1 MASQD
6 SSSGRRDPL
15 DAEEDLRS
23 AFAALARAPLPVR
36 PEYASQ
42 LRSTLRDEFVA
53 QTTRR
58 AMPRWRRWFASPARP
73 AATPNGRVAPQRGGY
88 GLRLAMT
95 AVGAVLILA
104 LAAVLVTGS
113 YPLGSSAQVATIR
126 VSAGE
131 VHVVRPV
138 RVLVDT
144 GLVRPLTVSPGEP
157 VRLRPGDQ
165 LLSDPATDA
174 EIALPDGSKMAVG
187 PGVQLSVEELQARS
201 ASRPL
206 VIAMRLDRGEIRSQV
221 EHLRADTD
229 RFEVKTPN
237 LVAQARGTVFR
248 VDVRSEGTRV
258 ATDSGVV
265 RVNWDGKTVD
275 VEAGRELQVL
285 LGASVPEVHVRPQS
299 PDLIYGVPDTLVEV
313 NDQGEQLLFTNSIM
327 LPWRIRTLPGVKVT
341 LFVDDVP
348 FRTVTS
354 GSDGSADIDLG
365 LAMEGSYR
373 VTAVMEMPTG
383 ERSVPSPAY
392 VLVVDRT
399 SPSLLLT
406 SPSEPQVAGKSIR
419 VAGRTEPGVTL
430 ELNGKSVTVD
440 QAGDFEQI
448 LQLVPGS
455 NSLLLVATDRAGNS
469 IKLQSVI
476 VSETTEG

>member
-6 SSSGRRDPL
+6 SSIGRRDPL
-15 DAEEDLRS
+15 TAEEDLRS

-104 LAAVLVTGS
+104 LAAVLVTGL
-113 YPLGSSAQVATIR
+113 YPLGSSTQVATIR

-187 PGVQLSVEELQARS
+187 PGVQLTVEELQARS

-206 VIAMRLDRGEIRSQV
+206 VIAMRLERGEIRSQV
-221 EHLRADTD
+221 ERLRADTD

-237 LVAQARGTVFR
+237 LVAQVRGTVFR

-258 ATDSGVV
+258 ATDKGLVSVSWNGQ
-265 RVNWDGKTVD
+265 TID
-275 VEAGRELQVL
+275 VKAGQELNIL
-285 LGASVPEVHVRPQS
+285 LRASAPEVYVRPQAPEITNDLPAES
-299 PDLIYGVPDTLVEV
+299 VAVGENGTPTFFTVNQVVGLRIRSLPDVLVEV
-313 NDQGEQLLFTNSIM
+313 YADDQ
-327 LPWRIRTLPGVKVT
+327 
-341 LFVDDVP
+341 
-348 FRTVTS
+348 
-354 GSDGSADIDLG
+354 LG
-365 LAMEGSYR
+365 
-373 VTAVMEMPTG
+373 P
-383 ERSVPSPAY
+383 ERAH
-392 VLVVDRT
+392 RC
-399 SPSLLLT
+399 
-406 SPSEPQVAGKSIR
+406 QR
-419 VAGRTEPGVTL
+419 
-430 ELNGKSVTVD
+430 
-440 QAGDFEQI
+440 AGDR
-448 LQLVPGS
+448 QLRPGKRRVVPHYCGDGEPPRRTQCTGAAAGS
-455 NSLLLVATDRAGNS
+455 RD
-469 IKLQSVI
+469 
-476 VSETTEG
+476 